1 MARWA
6 VKDSDTL
13 ISAHQIEWIYLHAAC
28 ALFLK
33 IHCLLGADIWFQ
45 IKAFSKIVCF
55 FFFFQ
60 PLPVTSSNNSHCS
73 KHSLIHWIQGST
85 LDSSFRAIH
94 YHDWSDFSRM
104 TAKWKPQ
111 EEGRINFG
119 VIPQISLHFR
129 VIKASSYKPG
139 NTNRAVAGTL
149 QQCKLQA
156 LWLTQIYGGT
166 PLPSNPQ

>member
-1 MARWA
+1 MNLLTCSLCPLPKNTLPPWCRY
-6 VKDSDTL
+6 L
-13 ISAHQIEWIYLHAAC
+13 ISDQSILQD
-28 ALFLK
+28 
-33 IHCLLGADIWFQ
+33 CLL
-45 IKAFSKIVCF
+45 